1 MGNIYIKLKSHRGSF
16 TIEAVLIFWVVFSV
30 LLFSFGMMSWQFQ
43 KQAVASKLT
52 KVLSVGDISGLN
64 LKYTNNENVDVIL
77 MNPSPSEGKLETRL
91 PLFATGGEYKATIHR
106 KNEDSDIHVKLA
118 WLSFLNRTI
127 QKVIVEE

>member
-1 MGNIYIKLKSHRGSF
+1 MRNIYSKLKCHRGSF

-43 KQAVASKLT
+43 KQAVASKLE
-52 KVLSVGDISGLN
+52 KMLSVGDISGLD
-64 LKYTNNENVDVIL
+64 LKYTNDGNTDVIL
-77 MNPSPSEGKLETRL
+77 MNPSPSEGKLETYL
-91 PLFATGGEYKATIHR
+91 PLFATNGEQEATIHR

-127 QKVIVEE
+127 KKVIMEE